1 MRKCG
6 KYFAGLLLWL
16 FGSSLYAGEL
26 VHASVKHDDK
36 RYIVEIEMLL
46 DAGLA
51 HVQRLLTDYD
61 HLTRLNSAIRESN
74 LIYSLDE
81 HTHRVHVVAEAC
93 VSFFC
98 KRISQVQDV
107 EELPGGVIIA
117 TVVPEKSDFDY
128 AHARWKI
135 SAEGLRTRISFNTD
149 LKPSFWVPP
158 LIGPLL
164 IEKKLREETL
174 ATLEGLE
181 RLVTS
186 SLE

>member
-1 MRKCG
+1 MRKRG
-6 KYFAGLLLWL
+6 KYFAGLLLCL
-16 FGSSLYAGEL
+16 FGTTLYAGEL
-26 VHASVKHDDK
+26 VHARVEHKDK
-36 RYIVEIEMLL
+36 RYIVEIEMLI
-46 DAGLA
+46 DAGLV

-74 LIYSLDE
+74 LIYSLDD
-81 HTHRVHVVAEAC
+81 HTHRVHVVTEAC
-93 VSFFC
+93 VTFFC

-107 EELPGGVIIA
+107 EELPGGIIITTVI
-117 TVVPEKSDFDY
+117 PEKSDFDY

-135 SAEGLRTRISFNTD
+135 SAEGGRTRISFNTD

-186 SLE
+186 SAE